1 MKSNRS
7 LKIVTWHGSLVAGL
21 AAFSMISVASANTAP
36 VLEPIAR
43 VGENAP
49 GTADTWTGFT
59 TRAAIGSNGGLI
71 FTASTSGGAQGWWYG
86 EQGSLTLASLLGQA
100 APGGGGATFSSFI
113 YDVFP
118 YTGGLGE
125 EAIFA
130 AKLSDGNDAI
140 YTTDIGP
147 SVSLLALEGDIAP
160 GTGTTYNAIR
170 RISVNDAG
178 DYTFFATLANSPFHS
193 LWRGLAGS
201 VPDLIARQ
209 YSPMNAIPGSEYN
222 TISDTCSINGNSTV
236 VFRANLRFVGTNDV
250 VLLALPE
257 PEPPGGPVL
266 VAREGDIEPGG
277 PSPYADFT
285 AMNINDSEDVLFRA
299 TLGGGAPASRN
310 TGVWFYDSATT
321 TLSAVAVEGDAAPGA
336 AGAFFDTFEELF
348 LANNGTIAFVAI
360 ARNTADGSGSVIGRG
375 VWMDAGGGLELVALV
390 GQNVFGKDG
399 TTVFGSVNQVQA
411 VSMNNQG
418 DLILQLRAGSP
429 LVTTLHVREASPGTS
444 ARMLVAAGVT
454 GGDVVFDSNRAGRTL
469 TALALPEVEGFAAY
483 GGGPNGRSRVFPDD
497 GRPLITAS
505 LDGSPQGLCLL
516 DLQAISFLVTSTNEE
531 APGAAAGTLFE
542 TIRPSGTVNA
552 DGLIAFRAHLEQG
565 SGDATNQNFVG
576 IWAEIPG
583 VGGAPELTLVARQGD
598 AAPGGDVFGNL
609 DINPVYGN
617 NLIAF
622 PALLQGGGQGLY
634 AGAPDNLQ
642 LIARTGD
649 AVTVT
654 GLPAG
659 STYSAVRSILAYNN
673 SQRLLAGI
681 QMTLDPDLSITGQNN
696 SAVVR
701 FGGASSL
708 RIAREGDSVLSGAVG
723 VFGDLLNCRR
733 FINSTNRSVILAQRR
748 INNSLGITATNSW
761 GIWYHN
767 GTTLA
772 SRVAVGGTSTNP
784 QLAPSAGGAQ
794 YLQVQQVSFNDSNR
808 IAFLTTLQGAGV
820 IPGSNNW
827 AMYVSNAGAAP
838 VLAVRTGQAQSASFG
853 PAGVDPDA
861 RFVALGHP
869 RLKGTTELV
878 YRANLLVGTGG
889 VTADD
894 DTGIW
899 SSVPAGATTLLLR
912 EGDFAPDANG
922 APSAQVLADFDHPV
936 VSPAGRIVVG
946 ATLRNGVGG
955 VTAAND
961 RVLLVQGAD
970 GSFSRVVQEGQ
981 TLDIADGL
989 GGSNAL
995 PIRNITYMGSDGAS
1009 TGSYNAMSENGFVL
1023 TYLEFSTGEI
1033 ASMLF
1038 LVP

>member
-36 VLEPIAR
+36 VLEPIAQ

-100 APGGGGATFSSFI
+100 APGGGGATFGSFL

-130 AKLSDGNDAI
+130 TRLSDGNDAI

-147 SVSLLALEGDIAP
+147 SVSLLVLEGGVAP
-160 GTGTTYNAIR
+160 GTGANFNNFQ
-170 RISVNDAG
+170 RISANDAG
-178 DYTFFATLANSPFHS
+178 DYAFASTLTASPFRS
-193 LWRGLAGS
+193 LWRGLEGAA
-201 VPDLIARQ
+201 PDLIARQ
-209 YSPMNAIPGSEYN
+209 ASNMNAIPGSRYN
-222 TISDTCSINGNSTV
+222 VINDTYSINGNSTV
-236 VFRANLRFVGTNDV
+236 VFRTNLTGTTTDT

-266 VAREGDIEPGG
+266 VAREGDLEPGG
-277 PSPYADFT
+277 PSPFLDFT
-285 AMNINDSEDVLFRA
+285 AMNLNDSEDVLFRA

-321 TLSAVAVEGDAAPGA
+321 TVSAVAVEGGAAPGA
-336 AGAFFDTFEELF
+336 AGAFFDSFEEIF

-360 ARNTADGSGSVIGRG
+360 ARDTANGTGSLIGRG

-399 TTVFGSVNQVQA
+399 STVFGPVNQVQA

-429 LVTTLHVREASPGTS
+429 IVTTLHVREASPGVP
-444 ARMLVAAGVT
+444 ARMLVAAGTV
-454 GGDVVFDSNRAGRTL
+454 GGDVVYGSNRVGKTL
-469 TALALPEVEGFAAY
+469 TALALPELEGFSAY

-505 LDGSPQGLCLL
+505 LDGAPQGLCLL

-542 TIRPSGTVNA
+542 TIRPAGTVNA

-598 AAPGGDVFGNL
+598 AAPGGDVFANL

-622 PALLQGGGQGLY
+622 PGLLQGGGQGLY

-654 GLPAG
+654 GLPVG

-681 QMTLDPDLSITGQNN
+681 QMALDPGLSITGQNN

-701 FGGASSL
+701 FGGASPL
-708 RIAREGDSVLSGAVG
+708 VIAREGGSVLSGAVG

-767 GTTLA
+767 GTTLS
-772 SRVAVGGTSTNP
+772 SRVAVGGTSTDP

-878 YRANLLVGTGG
+878 YRANLLVGSGG

-894 DTGIW
+894 DAGIW

-922 APSAQVLADFDHPV
+922 AASAQVLADFDHPV

-946 ATLRNGVGG
+946 ATLRSGVGG

-961 RVLLVQGAD
+961 RVLLVQSSD

-1009 TGSYNAMSENGFVL
+1009 TGSYNAMSGNGFVL

-1033 ASMLF
+1033 ASVLF